1 MRFLIVCAAATIG
14 AASSALAAD
23 EPPELMSDGA
33 MTYYIYELDDGMGI
47 EDVPQLLIIE
57 EEPMA

>member
-23 EPPELMSDGA
+23 EPPEMTSEGT
-33 MTYYIYELDDGMGI
+33 MTYYVYDLEDGMGI

-57 EEPMA
+57 EEPLA